1 MGREGCSEPHWG
13 LRQGSQ
19 GTTLLQLGVC
29 PSSSILALGEPGL
42 CSPSTLEVT
51 HSELR
56 HQMGADR
63 AAWGFHCICVCAHEA
78 VCPCA

>member
-13 LRQGSQ
+13 LGPGHHASPPWSLSIQLYPRSG
-19 GTTLLQLGVC
+19 GAWPLQ
-29 PSSSILALGEPGL
+29 PP
-42 CSPSTLEVT
+42 TLEVT

-63 AAWGFHCICVCAHEA
+63 AAWGFHCICVCAHED